1 MENVIQ
7 LKKKNTLEF
16 NIVDENGNKTGEK
29 IEFDLESLELPLK
42 YQECLDR
49 HEKNR
54 QCLQMQFIAID
65 KKEDVSVGKEKGTK
79 ILSKNEEQKYEALKE
94 YYKKEMD
101 ALDLFLGKD
110 GCKKLLN
117 GREPYYSMFDDINDV
132 IEPILPK
139 LKIHANDIIDRIK
152 NKYSKKE
159 DNVIE

>member
-7 LKKKNTLEF
+7 LKKKNTLSFE
-16 NIVDENGNKTGEK
+16 IVDENGNKTGES

-49 HEKNR
+49 HMRNKQSLE
-54 QCLQMQFIAID
+54 MQFIAID
-65 KKEDVSVGKEKGTK
+65 KKQDITAGKDKGTK
-79 ILSKNEEQKYEALKE
+79 ILTRNEEEKYEVLKE
-94 YYKKEMD
+94 YYKKEME
-101 ALDLFLGKD
+101 ALDLFLGKN

-139 LKIHANDIIDRIK
+139 LKVHAEDITNRIK
-152 NKYSKKE
+152 DKYKEKE